1 MKILQELK
9 QRFFQKKRGAS
20 SPRKTTAKGEE
31 REIMTPACPTLVV
44 RRRSSESDVFA
55 KRQQE
60 CKEQLKQSLERK
72 TFRSRDQTMSCNS
85 YFAEHTATRPY
96 MRDRMLTENAKHLSP
111 EQLQALEMDIFK
123 PLDFYEILF
132 NRMKAKD
139 NEMSDRGRSSWL
151 LKITEQIDSKWLHS
165 NWNLSIFRLII
176 CQRLFGHSFE
186 TLHKHLF
193 ALLRADS
200 SGRGMICQEDQ
211 ENCSCMFV
219 VANAQIEK
227 VIDLA
232 ENKNIDQ
239 CSR

>member
-9 QRFFQKKRGAS
+9 ERFFQKKRGAS

-60 CKEQLKQSLERK
+60 RKEQLKQSLERK

-139 NEMSDRGRSSWL
+139 NENSDRGRSSWL
-151 LKITEQIDSKWLHS
+151 LKTIEQIDSNWLHS
-165 NWNLSIFRLII
+165 LTEISRYFDW
-176 CQRLFGHSFE
+176 LFVSDYLGIRFK
-186 TLHKHLF
+186 LCINIY
-193 ALLRADS
+193 LLYC
-200 SGRGMICQEDQ
+200 G
-211 ENCSCMFV
+211 
-219 VANAQIEK
+219 QIVLVEAWYVRK
-227 VIDLA
+227 IKRIVLV
-232 ENKNIDQ
+232 
-239 CSR
+239 CL